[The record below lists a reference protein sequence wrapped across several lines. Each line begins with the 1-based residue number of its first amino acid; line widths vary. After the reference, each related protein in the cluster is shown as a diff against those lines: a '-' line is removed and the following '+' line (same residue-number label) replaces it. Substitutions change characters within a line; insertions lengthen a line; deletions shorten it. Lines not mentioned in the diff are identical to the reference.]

1 MKFKVFTVADIML
14 TVFWD
19 VMPPIFYRQI
29 QMFWQNQLPPSSYS
43 STLKT
48 ETAGSSKT
56 MAFIYKTMKCHIP
69 KDCIIDVTKLFTN

>member
-1 MKFKVFTVADIML
+1 MKTHYRMKFKVFTMADML

-29 QMFWQNQLPPSSYS
+29 QMFWQNQLPPSYS

-48 ETAGSSKT
+48 KTAGSSKT
-56 MAFIYKTMKCHIP
+56 LAFIYKTM
-69 KDCIIDVTKLFTN
+69 